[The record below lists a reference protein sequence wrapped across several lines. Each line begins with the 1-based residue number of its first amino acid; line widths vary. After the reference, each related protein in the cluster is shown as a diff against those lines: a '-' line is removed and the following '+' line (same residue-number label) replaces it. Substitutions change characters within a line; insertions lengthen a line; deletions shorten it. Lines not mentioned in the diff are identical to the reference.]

1 MLIDWPSR
9 RMQIE
14 HEGFTVVL
22 QGVISNASKC
32 ETLNSV
38 QLASMEKQAAVAYAI
53 HICFATDSDTI
64 TELNC
69 IEVPPEIVQVL
80 LDYQDIFLEPT
91 GLPQKRACNHTI
103 PLMQGA
109 QPVNIRG
116 YRHKPELKMEVE
128 RQVAEM
134 LKAALIQKSSIPF
147 SSPIILVKKKDGTW
161 RMCVDYRCLNAMTI
175 ISKYP
180 VPVLEDILDE
190 LSGARWFSKLDL
202 RSGYH

>member
-14 HEGFTVVL
+14 HEGFTMVL

-69 IEVPPEIVQVL
+69 TELPPEIV
-80 LDYQDIFLEPT
+80 
-91 GLPQKRACNHTI
+91 
-103 PLMQGA
+103 QGA

-190 LSGARWFSKLDL
+190 LSGACWFSKLDL
-202 RSGYH
+202 RSGYHQIRLAEGEEYKTAFQTHSGHY

>member
-1 MLIDWPSR
+1 
-9 RMQIE
+9 MQIE

-69 IEVPPEIVQVL
+69 IEVPPEIV
-80 LDYQDIFLEPT
+80 
-91 GLPQKRACNHTI
+91 
-103 PLMQGA
+103 QGA